1 MGLVAFYK
9 SHIRAKKINTLVE
22 IHMYKKTR
30 ELIKRYKQPQI
41 TGEIKNVRCIK
52 NVI

>member
-22 IHMYKKTR
+22 IQMYKKP
-30 ELIKRYKQPQI
+30 ESLL
-41 TGEIKNVRCIK
+41 
-52 NVI
+52 NVISNLK